1 MVADTN
7 GWTTLVNRVHRVYIQ
22 NPTHRLVLFKGSWIT
37 ESHYIKRP
45 AGEYSI
51 WVPSAED
58 NHQHGPLPGM
68 WTQADGRQWWHEG
81 FCYRA
86 QPMSI
91 CPLCDDSRCLYAEA
105 VFNIELSKPAG
116 VFLLGGL
123 EVATLG
129 NGVFLQDAHPTYH
142 AALFEELAQ
151 TLRRLHMQ
159 HQAVISWAP
168 GAISTSELDQHI

>member
-1 MVADTN
+1 M
-7 GWTTLVNRVHRVYIQ
+7 NRVHRFNLH
-22 NPTHRLVLFKGSWIT
+22 NPSHRLVLFKGNWIT
-37 ESHYIKRP
+37 EGHYIKRP
-45 AGEYSI
+45 AGEYHI

-81 FCYRA
+81 FFHQA

-91 CPLCDDSRCLYAEA
+91 PPLCEYSRCLYGEA
-105 VFNIELSKPAG
+105 IFNIELSKPAG

-142 AALFEELAQ
+142 AALFEELKR

-159 HQAVISWAP
+159 H
-168 GAISTSELDQHI
+168 

>member
-1 MVADTN
+1 M
-7 GWTTLVNRVHRVYIQ
+7 LI
-22 NPTHRLVLFKGSWIT
+22 P
-37 ESHYIKRP
+37 
-45 AGEYSI
+45 
-51 WVPSAED
+51 
-58 NHQHGPLPGM
+58 
-68 WTQADGRQWWHEG
+68 
-81 FCYRA
+81 
-86 QPMSI
+86 
-91 CPLCDDSRCLYAEA
+91 PLCEDSRCLYGEA

-142 AALFEELAQ
+142 AALFEELAR

-168 GAISTSELDQHI
+168 RAISTSELGTQSLDHSRIIVPTAIMAHWKRQPHISTFQRSFIEGTTFELQQWLLERARAAGAELLDPPIFTRHT